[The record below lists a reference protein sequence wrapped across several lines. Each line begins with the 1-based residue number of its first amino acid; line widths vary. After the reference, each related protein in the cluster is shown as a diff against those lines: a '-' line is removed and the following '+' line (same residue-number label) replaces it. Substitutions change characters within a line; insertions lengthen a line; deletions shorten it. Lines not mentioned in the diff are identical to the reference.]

1 MNDQRFTIR
10 DIAAGIAAFIAV
22 YAVMF
27 VWAL

>member
-1 MNDQRFTIR
+1 MKFDTITIR
-10 DIAAGIAAFIAV
+10 DIAAGAAMFLVV

>member
-1 MNDQRFTIR
+1 MNNDIITIR

>member
-1 MNDQRFTIR
+1 MKYDTISIR
-10 DIAAGIAAFIAV
+10 EALVALAAAALV

>member
-1 MNDQRFTIR
+1 MKYDTISIR
-10 DIAAGIAAFIAV
+10 DIAAGIAAFIAA